1 MSGRKREVL
10 KRGETLIPYGHTKK
24 LHKGKKILPEI
35 DLEAVC
41 EAYENILPEFLH
53 SRQLL
58 YLKNFRNRF
67 YAYSQKSNLV
77 TCPICHIS
85 AECNQILKCN

>member
-1 MSGRKREVL
+1 MYLNFQK
-10 KRGETLIPYGHTKK
+10 KRGREAKSEWEKERSVEKRRNINSQWTHKK

-41 EAYENILPEFLH
+41 EAYENILPEFLLAW
-53 SRQLL
+53 QFV

-67 YAYSQKSNLV
+67 YA
-77 TCPICHIS
+77 
-85 AECNQILKCN
+85 